1 MKCSNIEGQFDLFH
15 RIVSGMAINIYWD
28 GRNVK
33 TVSEENIEQSYL
45 PVEELSMKRY
55 YLREINYNV
64 KYV

>member
-1 MKCSNIEGQFDLFH
+1 
-15 RIVSGMAINIYWD
+15 MAINIYWD